1 MLTRIKT
8 LWAGDVPLE
17 QAFWDYA
24 VIYGLSVNV
33 LTHFAFFALLVN
45 DANTALVALA
55 FALPVPYN
63 VLVAVAV
70 WRSAG
75 RYPGSKKWAE
85 WARVG
90 TVIWMVV
97 LTAA

>member
-1 MLTRIKT
+1 MIKRGKR
-8 LWAGDVPLE
+8 LWAGDVPLI

-24 VIYGLSVNV
+24 IIYGLLLNLITDFVFY
-33 LTHFAFFALLVN
+33 TLLVN
-45 DANTALVALA
+45 DGNTALIVLA
-55 FALPVPYN
+55 FALPIPYN

-75 RYPGSKKWAE
+75 CYPGPKKWAE

-97 LTAA
+97 LTVA